1 MKSHHFLLG
10 IDLGTTY
17 LKAILIDEEG
27 KVITEARTQHETSN
41 PKPDYYEQNP
51 IVWWENLKNLLQR
64 ILRSVEANNIKG
76 VSFSGQMHGLVLL
89 DKEGAPLIPSI
100 TWEDKR
106 AEEISLEMEKRLG
119 WENIKNTLGNKPM
132 PGFTLPKLLWIKRNL
147 PRVYRKTFKVL
158 LPKGFLRYKLTGN
171 LSMELS
177 DASSGLLVNVK
188 NREWAEDIFKE
199 INLDLD
205 KLPKLY
211 ESTDVTGRVTD
222 RAAND
227 IGIEP
232 KTPVVAGA
240 GDQQAGAIGGGI
252 NEEGEFSATI
262 GTGGQI
268 YTVSNNFYV
277 EPEGRVHT
285 FCHAFSDQWLIMG
298 AMKTAGR
305 ALEWFKNEIMSYL
318 SENAESTSYGSLD
331 KLAQQSEPGS
341 KGLIFLPYLAG
352 ERTPHLDPSAKG
364 LFFGLSLSHSLP
376 QMVRSVMEG
385 VSYNMKYSLEL
396 LLELDLPLTELRLEG
411 GGVKSSVWP
420 QIQADIFEEN
430 LTVSEFKYDKSV
442 YGAAVL
448 AGLGIG
454 DFTDLRENKE
464 LYEGRKT
471 EYEISPDSSNSPIYS
486 SNYELFKRLYPS
498 VKDLFQFS

>member
-1 MKSHHFLLG
+1 LKSHHFLLG

-222 RAAND
+222 RAAKLPM
-227 IGIEP
+227 I
-232 KTPVVAGA
+232 
-240 GDQQAGAIGGGI
+240 
-252 NEEGEFSATI
+252 SALSPRPRLLLGLVTSRPEQL
-262 GTGGQI
+262 G
-268 YTVSNNFYV
+268 V
-277 EPEGRVHT
+277 ELTR
-285 FCHAFSDQWLIMG
+285 
-298 AMKTAGR
+298 R
-305 ALEWFKNEIMSYL
+305 
-318 SENAESTSYGSLD
+318 ES
-331 KLAQQSEPGS
+331 
-341 KGLIFLPYLAG
+341 FL
-352 ERTPHLDPSAKG
+352 
-364 LFFGLSLSHSLP
+364 
-376 QMVRSVMEG
+376 Q
-385 VSYNMKYSLEL
+385 
-396 LLELDLPLTELRLEG
+396 LLELVDKFIQSQTTFTLSLKG
-411 GGVKSSVWP
+411 G
-420 QIQADIFEEN
+420 
-430 LTVSEFKYDKSV
+430 
-442 YGAAVL
+442 
-448 AGLGIG
+448 
-454 DFTDLRENKE
+454 FT
-464 LYEGRKT
+464 
-471 EYEISPDSSNSPIYS
+471 
-486 SNYELFKRLYPS
+486 LFVMPS
-498 VKDLFQFS
+498 RING